1 MRPNFLSWLKHG
13 MMLTKKNFP
22 TFVDTFNYMLGRI
35 DNIKGDKDINPQSG
49 VISVD
54 NTDPDHPVIRCDVN
68 KIPNVNGEK
77 LVGDSDLTNASTYSV
92 HVGKRTE
99 QEGGETYATLY
110 NFDQTPTESATATL
124 DSNQGQYDV
133 GSGDWFLVKNGNEL
147 KYKKI
152 TIETDFEGGG
162 GGGSISV
169 DSDIAALKSQ
179 SLEHVESGTNDYYQ
193 LYDFNNGS
201 SESQLSDY
209 AFVVRHTDTNGNVSI
224 KYLASESVGCK
235 GNFDYYTDAEGLH
248 WLRGGYIQQAR
259 RFYWVSS
266 TQITQSGMIYLDV
279 PMSSTSGTTVV
290 QGASSLPTSNVTD
303 MYIPLW

>member
-1 MRPNFLSWLKHG
+1 

-152 TIETDFEGGG
+152 TIETDLPSSGGG
-162 GGGSISV
+162 GGGGAFAYDPDTHTIKDGMYLRARQWYEVAEATVSAAGYAYLEVGMEATSFTASIV
-169 DSDIAALKSQ
+169 
-179 SLEHVESGTNDYYQ
+179 T
-193 LYDFNNGS
+193 
-201 SESQLSDY
+201 
-209 AFVVRHTDTNGNVSI
+209 
-224 KYLASESVGCK
+224 
-235 GNFDYYTDAEGLH
+235 
-248 WLRGGYIQQAR
+248 
-259 RFYWVSS
+259 
-266 TQITQSGMIYLDV
+266 
-279 PMSSTSGTTVV
+279 
-290 QGASSLPTSNVTD
+290 GASSIPARTRYKTYVPLYWFNANLEPTHDYRGAPTIQIWEYMS
-303 MYIPLW
+303 

>member
-152 TIETDFEGGG
+152 TIETDLPGGG
-162 GGGSISV
+162 GGGNP
-169 DSDIAALKSQ
+169 D
-179 SLEHVESGTNDYYQ
+179 
-193 LYDFNNGS
+193 
-201 SESQLSDY
+201 
-209 AFVVRHTDTNGNVSI
+209 NVSI
-224 KYLASESVGCK
+224 NTRSSDSKEQIKDWDTATASGNTLA
-235 GNFDYYTDAEGLH
+235 TDLKSSSASTSMLVVRNADKSLSYKSIGVLGLPQ
-248 WLRGGYIQQAR
+248 G
-259 RFYWVSS
+259 
-266 TQITQSGMIYLDV
+266 ITQSGLKI
-279 PMSSTSGTTVV
+279 
-290 QGASSLPTSNVTD
+290 VTD
-303 MYIPLW
+303 IQWNSTNHQLEIEHATVDIQNGVITSWNEVGDQTISTTSINSIINP